1 MTGYTVRWFLGLDE
15 SNLARSVDNS
25 GILSEVAAS
34 LGRLSRAGQAAVAG
48 ELAAT
53 VGSLLAVDLRTVL
66 VDGWRTGAQLRKA
79 AHASIAE
86 PNSSIVVDLARHRLS
101 YTYQPHIDLLIDGH
115 PVGSLAVVLSL
126 VFDIASAQATVH
138 AGLLTALRCG
148 QTNLTATLTLAD
160 RQIINKT
167 GTIDAALVIPLGDGV
182 PLLTTAE
189 MTARQADATVPL

>member
-25 GILSEVAAS
+25 GVLSEVVAS
-34 LGRLSRAGQAAVAG
+34 LGRLSRAGRAAVAG

-101 YTYQPHIDLLIDGH
+101 YTYQPHIDLLVDGH

>member
-25 GILSEVAAS
+25 GVLSEVAAS

-101 YTYQPHIDLLIDGH
+101 YTYQPHIDLLVDGH

-148 QTNLTATLTLAD
+148 QTDLTAALTLAN

>member
-34 LGRLSRAGQAAVAG
+34 LGRLSHAGQAAVAG

-86 PNSSIVVDLARHRLS
+86 PSSSIVVDLARHRLS
-101 YTYQPHIDLLIDGH
+101 YTYQPHIDLLVDGH
-115 PVGSLAVVLSL
+115 PSA
-126 VFDIASAQATVH
+126 ASPWFCHSSSTSPAPRPPYTR
-138 AGLLTALRCG
+138 GC
-148 QTNLTATLTLAD
+148 
-160 RQIINKT
+160 
-167 GTIDAALVIPLGDGV
+167 
-182 PLLTTAE
+182 
-189 MTARQADATVPL
+189 

>member
-25 GILSEVAAS
+25 GVLSEVVAS

-101 YTYQPHIDLLIDGH
+101 YTYQPHIDLLVDGH

-167 GTIDAALVIPLGDGV
+167 GTIDAALVIPLGDGI

-189 MTARQADATVPL
+189 MAARQADATVPL

>member
-25 GILSEVAAS
+25 GVLSEVVAS
-34 LGRLSRAGQAAVAG
+34 LGRLSRAGRAAVAG

-53 VGSLLAVDLRTVL
+53 VGSLLAVDIRTVL

-148 QTNLTATLTLAD
+148 QTDLTAALTLAN

>member
-25 GILSEVAAS
+25 GVLSEVVAS

-148 QTNLTATLTLAD
+148 QTDLTAALTLAN

>member
-25 GILSEVAAS
+25 GVLSEVAAS

-101 YTYQPHIDLLIDGH
+101 YTYQPHIDLLVDGH

-148 QTNLTATLTLAD
+148 QTNLTAALTLAD
-160 RQIINKT
+160 RQITNKT

>member
-25 GILSEVAAS
+25 GVLSEVVAS
-34 LGRLSRAGQAAVAG
+34 LGRLSRAGRAAVAG

-148 QTNLTATLTLAD
+148 QTDLTAALTLAN

>member
-66 VDGWRTGAQLRKA
+66 VDGWRTGARLRKA

-101 YTYQPHIDLLIDGH
+101 YTYQPHIDLLVDGH

>member
-25 GILSEVAAS
+25 GVLSEVVAS

-53 VGSLLAVDLRTVL
+53 VGSLLAVDIRTVL

-148 QTNLTATLTLAD
+148 QTDLTAALTLAN

>member
-25 GILSEVAAS
+25 GVLSEVVAS

-115 PVGSLAVVLSL
+115 PVGSLTVVLSL

-148 QTNLTATLTLAD
+148 QTNLTATLTLANH
-160 RQIINKT
+160 QITNKT

>member
-66 VDGWRTGAQLRKA
+66 VDGWRTGARLRKA

-101 YTYQPHIDLLIDGH
+101 YTYQPHIDLLVDGH

-148 QTNLTATLTLAD
+148 QTNLTATLTRAD

>member
-101 YTYQPHIDLLIDGH
+101 YTYQPHIDLLVDGH

-138 AGLLTALRCG
+138 AGLLTSLRCG

-167 GTIDAALVIPLGDGV
+167 GTIDAALVIPLGDGI

-189 MTARQADATVPL
+189 MAARQADATVPL

>member
-25 GILSEVAAS
+25 GVLSEVVAS

-101 YTYQPHIDLLIDGH
+101 YTYQPHIDLLVDGH

-138 AGLLTALRCG
+138 AGLLTALGCG

-167 GTIDAALVIPLGDGV
+167 GTIDAALVIPLGDGI

-189 MTARQADATVPL
+189 TAARQADATVPL